1 MKNMTHEFMT
11 FKLHSVRKINGS
23 LIRSIYY
30 TSMNIWKSIELTLKY
45 LIKKR
50 NKYNI
55 NRIISLEIDSY
66 NV

>member
-1 MKNMTHEFMT
+1 
-11 FKLHSVRKINGS
+11 
-23 LIRSIYY
+23 
-30 TSMNIWKSIELTLKY
+30 MNIWKSIELTLKY